1 LSRGRSDEGSNRDT
15 SNSVLKFPVKNTKPK
30 FDESW
35 SVDPR
40 HQLARNSL
48 DKLRAL
54 HLILKAG
61 FRPDQA
67 RVPAGNPDGGQWT
80 DEGGSTRPQRVS
92 GRGGT
97 RGSRSGGRWP
107 EASPG
112 QQTRLAISQ
121 FQMRAALEKVRS
133 VDPRWRPT
141 PQAYETIEGQIGAN
155 VAVTREAQ
163 SRYAELQAKGLVPG
177 RYAVESIPARGPGRN
192 FTAQERRELNRI
204 GQKYGCHTCGTRD
217 PGTIS
222 RNFVGDHQPLS
233 SSNRSNARQ
242 ALYPHCLLCS
252 LRQGGWSKE
261 LMKAW

>member
-1 LSRGRSDEGSNRDT
+1 MSLNSHSSDLRSDY
-15 SNSVLKFPVKNTKPK
+15 
-30 FDESW
+30 
-35 SVDPR
+35 

-48 DKLRAL
+48 EKLRAL
-54 HLILKAG
+54 HSILKAG

-97 RGSRSGGRWP
+97 RGSRTGGRWP

-121 FQMRAALEKVRS
+121 FQMRAALEKVRRI
-133 VDPRWRPT
+133 DPRWRPT

-163 SRYAELQAKGLVPG
+163 SRYAELQAKGLVPDGTQWNQYRHEG
-177 RYAVESIPARGPGRN
+177 RAAILRLRSGES
-192 FTAQERRELNRI
+192 
-204 GQKYGCHTCGTRD
+204 
-217 PGTIS
+217 
-222 RNFVGDHQPLS
+222 
-233 SSNRSNARQ
+233 
-242 ALYPHCLLCS
+242 
-252 LRQGGWSKE
+252 
-261 LMKAW
+261 